1 MMKKIVSVCIT
12 GILVY
17 GICGCA
23 QTAENTPY
31 AGTETVETENTE
43 IESEEKT
50 HTGDAETTVKGE
62 ENRHSGEGIVSPE
75 SVDEQGETG
84 TESEDIL
91 REIEEYRSHFI
102 GLYTTNALT
111 V

>member
-50 HTGDAETTVKGE
+50 HTEDAETTVKGE

-75 SVDEQGETG
+75 SVVNRAKQVRKARTFYGKSRSTG
-84 TESEDIL
+84 VIL
-91 REIEEYRSHFI
+91 LDCIQ
-102 GLYTTNALT
+102 LML
-111 V
+111 